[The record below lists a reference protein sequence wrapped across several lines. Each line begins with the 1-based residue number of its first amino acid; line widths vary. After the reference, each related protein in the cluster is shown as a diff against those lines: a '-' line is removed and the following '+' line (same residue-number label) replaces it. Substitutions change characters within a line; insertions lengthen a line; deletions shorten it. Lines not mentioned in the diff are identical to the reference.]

1 MCIFSM
7 YYICCIYMYILP
19 KLLLWPAAGAR
30 EMLRR
35 RRQRR
40 AALAAGVQGVQVGPG
55 GGPAWAAPRCCH
67 TLANQHELASNE
79 ECTRTCRCRACW
91 NGTEIACNPAN
102 WNGSGRNMHKYA
114 KNMQLYVKKMHKI
127 CKYIDFI
134 MQKICTKYARNMLK
148 YASNMQIYAKYMQ
161 VYANNL

>member
-1 MCIFSM
+1 MLH
-7 YYICCIYMYILP
+7 IYVYFTKIATLACSRS
-19 KLLLWPAAGAR
+19 KRNAAEEEAAEGDSGCG
-30 EMLRR
+30 
-35 RRQRR
+35 R
-40 AALAAGVQGVQVGPG
+40 AGRQVGPG

-67 TLANQHELASNE
+67 TLVNQHELASNE

-148 YASNMQIYAKYMQ
+148 YASNMQIYA
-161 VYANNL
+161 NNL